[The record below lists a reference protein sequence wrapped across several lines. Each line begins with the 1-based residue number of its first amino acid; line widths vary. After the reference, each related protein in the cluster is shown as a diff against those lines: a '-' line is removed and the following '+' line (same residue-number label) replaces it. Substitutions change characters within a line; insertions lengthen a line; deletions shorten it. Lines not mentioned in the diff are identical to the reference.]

1 MLFAIVIGLVFFD
14 EVPTGMMLFGASIV
28 IAAGVLIIARERYL
42 KIQRG
47 KARNVV
53 TKYG

>member
-1 MLFAIVIGLVFFD
+1 MLFAILIGLFVFD

-28 IAAGVLIIARERYL
+28 IAAGILIILRERYL
-42 KIQRG
+42 RIQRG
-47 KARNVV
+47 KARRVV